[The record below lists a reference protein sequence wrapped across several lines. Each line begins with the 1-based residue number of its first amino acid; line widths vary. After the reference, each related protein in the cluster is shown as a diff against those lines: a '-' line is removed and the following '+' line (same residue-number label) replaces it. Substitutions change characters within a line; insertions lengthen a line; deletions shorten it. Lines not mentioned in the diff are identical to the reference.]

1 MSQTP
6 EPARSEEELRNEA
19 VASLEAKRE
28 FKGHLLAYVLVN
40 TLLIIIWAMTGAG
53 FFWPIFP
60 LLGWGIGMMFHAWD
74 VYGSRPSEDEIR
86 REMDRLRRP

>member
-6 EPARSEEELRNEA
+6 ESARSEEDLRNEA
-19 VASLEAKRE
+19 VARLNAKRE

-40 TLLIIIWAMTGAG
+40 ALLVVIWATTGAG